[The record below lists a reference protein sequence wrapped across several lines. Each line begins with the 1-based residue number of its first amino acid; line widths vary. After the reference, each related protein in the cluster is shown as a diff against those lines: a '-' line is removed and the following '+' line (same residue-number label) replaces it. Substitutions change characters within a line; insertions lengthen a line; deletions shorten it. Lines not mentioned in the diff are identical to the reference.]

1 MGLLE
6 NTMKGKNRRIYKYL
20 AVVAVIFLLDYC
32 GLFTHL
38 FELDYDTNFHYPL
51 EGDVLKY
58 AHARKNK
65 QNHIDDGS
73 EEVPNPINL
82 YNFTFL
88 HQRQC
93 DAVEAKKPQ
102 LTLLVK
108 SALANVQRREAIRRT
123 WGYEQRFSDV
133 HIRRVFLLGAS
144 TNTFLMDAIDQ
155 EAREYGDIVQADFI
169 DAYFNNTIKTMMG
182 FKWVVEHCPRA
193 HYYMFVDDD
202 YYVSMKNVLRF
213 IAHPALYPE
222 NAVSLNSMWEKK
234 ASVEHEK
241 LFGGFVFQS
250 RPLRHKFSKWLVT
263 LKEYPFNRWPPY
275 VTAGAFILSRS
286 ALIDL
291 YYVSQYTKH
300 FRFDD
305 IYLGLVALKARLT
318 LTHCGNFHFHRPR
331 YSGPDSYRF
340 VVASH
345 EFDDTPEMERIW
357 NECRSSNYA

>member
-1 MGLLE
+1 MRSFKA
-6 NTMKGKNRRIYKYL
+6 TMKAKLKRIYKYL
-20 AVVAVIFLLDYC
+20 AVAAVIFVLDRF
-32 GLFTHL
+32 GVFTHL
-38 FELDYDTNFHYPL
+38 FELEYDTHFQYPM

-58 AHARKNK
+58 AQARKNK
-65 QNHIDDGS
+65 QSHIEDGS

-82 YNFTFL
+82 YNYTFL
-88 HQRQC
+88 HERQC
-93 DAVEAKKPQ
+93 DVVEAKKPQ
-102 LTLLVK
+102 LTLLIK
-108 SALANVQRREAIRRT
+108 SALGNVQRRDAIRRT
-123 WGYEQRFSDV
+123 WGYEQRPDV
-133 HIRRVFLLGAS
+133 HIRRVFLMGTS
-144 TNTFLMDAIDQ
+144 SNTFLMDAIDH
-155 EAREYGDIVQADFI
+155 EAREFGDVVQADFI
-169 DAYFNNTIKTMMG
+169 DSYFNNTIKTMMG
-182 FKWVVEHCPRA
+182 FKWVVERCPRA

-222 NAVSLNSMWEKK
+222 NAISLNSMWEKK
-234 ASVEHEK
+234 ASNEHEK
-241 LFGGFVFQS
+241 LYGGFVFQT
-250 RPLRHKFSKWLVT
+250 RPLRQKFSKWLVT

-286 ALIDL
+286 ALTDL

-305 IYLGLVALKARLT
+305 IYLGFVALKARIN
-318 LTHCGNFHFHRPR
+318 LTHCGNFHFYRPR

-345 EFDDTPEMERIW
+345 EFADTSEMERIW